1 MMKNWLNKNYKTLI
15 ISAFLVPIIIV
26 AFVSISHVTTWY
38 DISNPISWATY
49 LSIGIEI
56 AALSSLAAISANMG
70 RKVYFPFAIV
80 TLIQFIGNIFFSY
93 QFIDVNSKL
102 FKDWVDL
109 VSPLISLMGVDETD
123 LIGHKRFL
131 SLFSGGLLP
140 LISLSFLHMLVK
152 FSEEDKIKQQNKNTE
167 KSLEELEQEIRDD
180 VRKEF
185 IDKINAQLVDAKDI
199 ISEVSKVRLTEDDIS
214 KLENILLKP
223 ENDNKIDELNT
234 NEEDSIEI
242 STNNQNNNDIIE
254 QSYDSSIEEIQEEIS
269 EIDNSYSENSESIE
283 EKNVTEEEVVQEQ
296 EKPLAEIPK
305 PLNSGFEKKN

>member
-1 MMKNWLNKNYKTLI
+1 MKNWLNKNYKTLI